1 MQKVELKIA
10 IKDWLYIII
19 IGAFFGFFIS
29 LFFYFLNKELQNSS
43 TIIFSVSA
51 AIFISLFAS
60 ILISISNNFV
70 LPRVNQKFWYVI
82 SFIFSFCSSFLGFS
96 FSFLVFSF
104 SDFEII
110 KFVAPFWFHVSVTIG
125 FLTFLV
131 GLIL

>member
-1 MQKVELKIA
+1 MEKVELKIA

-51 AIFISLFAS
+51 TIFISLFAS

-82 SFIFSFCSSFLGFS
+82 SFIFSFCSGS
-96 FSFLVFSF
+96 
-104 SDFEII
+104 
-110 KFVAPFWFHVSVTIG
+110 KTAP
-125 FLTFLV
+125 
-131 GLIL
+131 